1 MRYERR
7 SIQKKDYVKTS
18 TKRKKLIDFQSNKKP
33 NSYVFVLVEIFFKK
47 KGLISDFDQVVKQ
60 VDLVFN
66 IQFLPKAIAAGLNA
80 PDGNIHQLGDLLRR

>member
-18 TKRKKLIDFQSNKKP
+18 TKRKKLIDFQRNKKHTR
-33 NSYVFVLVEIFFKK
+33 YVFVFVEIVFEKK
-47 KGLISDFDQVVKQ
+47 DLICDFEQVVKQ

-66 IQFLPKAIAAGLNA
+66 IQFLPKPIAAGLNA
-80 PDGNIHQLGDLLRR
+80 PDRNIH